1 MLRLAKSSTISL
13 ALLFVSFGADF
24 APLYLLPAHAEAK
37 EQTSLPT
44 LVGTYDGNQ
53 MEIAAGLELKA
64 DHRFRYALS
73 YGALDEE
80 AAGTWT
86 VHGDQL
92 LLTSDP
98 VIPPRFVL
106 VSQSQ
111 GADGKLQI
119 NLDVP
124 TGMSQQYFDALITN
138 TNGETERKQLSETG
152 LVSDF
157 PSTSKPAN
165 VRMLLSIFDVV
176 SEPVKLEPNSGYS
189 LRFCFEPHDLGKV
202 AFQATPIK
210 IVGGELLLDRHSRT
224 IRFKHSGT

>member
-1 MLRLAKSSTISL
+1 MLRLSKSSTISF
-13 ALLFVSFGADF
+13 ALLFGSFGGHF
-24 APLYLLPAHAEAK
+24 VPLYLLPAHAEEK
-37 EQTSLPT
+37 DQTSLRT
-44 LVGTYDGNQ
+44 LVGTYSGNQ

-64 DHRFRYALS
+64 DHHFRYALA

-86 VHGDQL
+86 VQGDQL

-106 VSQSQ
+106 VSQSP

-138 TNGETERKQLSETG
+138 TNGETERKQLSENG
-152 LVSDF
+152 LVSEF
-157 PSTSKPAN
+157 PSNTKSAN
-165 VRMLLSIFDVV
+165 VRMLLSIFNVV
-176 SEPVKLEPNSGYS
+176 SEPVELESSSGHS
-189 LRFCFEPHDLGKV
+189 LRFRFEAHDLGKV
-202 AFQATPIK
+202 AFQVTPLK
-210 IVGGELLLDRHSRT
+210 IVGEELLLDRHGRT
-224 IRFKHSGT
+224 IRFRHSGT